1 MPISSNLI
9 TDNRSISHTT
19 AALAGGE
26 TLFYYIH
33 DEFNSSIVVGDG
45 YATSWAHLS
54 WEESYIEDVFNSID
68 AHIDIDFERKYS
80 YATTDIDIYQ
90 ISSHTDWSSG
100 IVGEAWNYGIGAS
113 SWWEV
118 AWNGFNTSGWEFD
131 RNTIIHEIGHTLGLR
146 HPNGNGW
153 NPAYD
158 SDDTVMS
165 YNEGNNGWSIEWT
178 ESDINALI
186 SIWGAEDDPILST
199 GTWRSEKSNGA
210 AGNDTIYGGGGND
223 TVQGGEGNDYLVGGT
238 VQIESS
244 HYDYTE
250 EDSLIGGAG
259 DDTIY
264 GGNGNDRIEGGAGN
278 DYLIGGKWAYADDIY
293 GEDGDDFLGGG
304 GGPDSIYG
312 NAGIDEIRAG
322 HGKDYLDGG
331 AGGDTL
337 YGGGGGN
344 TFASEQDGA
353 VDNLYVMSDFRGHGY
368 EWGRNHAGVNADAIT
383 ELDSDDRIT
392 ILGTTDENL
401 TFTNVAAGTHNQSKA
416 GIGIFDG
423 GTLEAI
429 YLGTNLS
436 MTQLDAITGTDS
448 SRFW

>member
-1 MPISSNLI
+1 MPISSDLI
-9 TDNRSISHTT
+9 TLTSSISHTT
-19 AALAGGE
+19 EALAGGE
-26 TLFYYIH
+26 TLSYYIH
-33 DEFNSSIVVGDG
+33 DSYSPSIVVGDG
-45 YATSWAHLS
+45 YATSWSHFS

-68 AHIDIDFERKYS
+68 AHIDIDFERAYS
-80 YATTDIDIYQ
+80 FATTDIDIYH
-90 ISSHTDWSSG
+90 ISSHTGWPSSV
-100 IVGEAWNYGIGAS
+100 VGEVWSYGTGAG

-118 AWNGFNTSGWEFD
+118 AWKAANGWEFD
-131 RNTIIHEIGHTLGLR
+131 RNTIIHEIGHTLGLG
-146 HPNGNGW
+146 HPDGNGF

-165 YNEGNNGWSIEWT
+165 YNEGNDGWSIDWT

-186 SIWGAEDDPILST
+186 TIWGAEDDPILST
-199 GTWRSEKSNGA
+199 GTSKSETIDGA
-210 AGNDTIYGGGGND
+210 AGNDTIYGGRGND
-223 TVQGGEGNDYLVGGT
+223 TIQGGEGNDYLIGGT
-238 VQIESS
+238 VQIETS
-244 HYDYTE
+244 HYAYTG
-250 EDSLIGGAG
+250 EDSLVGGAG

-264 GGNGNDRIEGGAGN
+264 GGNGSDTIQGGAGN
-278 DYLIGGKWAYADDIY
+278 DNLNGGKWGYADDIY
-293 GEDGDDFLGGG
+293 GGDGDDFLGGG

-331 AGGDTL
+331 AGGDIL

-353 VDNLYVMSDFRGHGY
+353 VDHLYVMSDFRGHGY
-368 EWGRNHAGVNADAIT
+368 EWGRNHAGINADVIT

-401 TFTNVAAGTHNQSKA
+401 TFANVAAWTHNQSQA

-436 MTQLDAITGTDS
+436 ITQLDAITGTDA